1 VKFEVKTHGSK
12 RDDGPVIL
20 VVNACA
26 SRDLHDHVVGV
37 CFVAQDMTVHKLV
50 MDKFTR
56 VEGDYK
62 AIIHNPSPLIPPIF
76 GADEFGWC
84 SEWNAAMTKL
94 TGWHRDEVIN
104 KMLLGEVFDSTNA
117 SCLVK
122 NKDAFVSLCILI
134 NSALAGDETEKAPFS
149 FFDRNGK
156 YIECL
161 LSVNRKV
168 NADGVI
174 TGVFCF
180 IQVPSHELQHAL
192 HVQQASQQNAL
203 TKLKAYSYMRHAIN
217 NPLSGMLYSRKALK
231 NTGLNEE
238 QMKEVNVADSC
249 HRQLNK
255 ILSDLDQ
262 DSVMNKSS
270 CLDLEMVEFVLQDVF
285 VAAVSQVLI
294 TCQGK
299 GIRVSCNLPERY
311 MKQTV
316 YGDGVRLQQILSDF
330 LFVSVKFSPVG
341 GSVEISCSLTK
352 NSIGENLHLIDLEL
366 RIKHQGKGVP
376 ADLLS
381 QMYEDDNKEQSDEG
395 MSLAVSRNLLRL
407 MNGDVRHMR
416 EAGMSTFILS
426 VELASAPAK

>member
-1 VKFEVKTHGSK
+1 
-12 RDDGPVIL
+12 
-20 VVNACA
+20 
-26 SRDLHDHVVGV
+26 
-37 CFVAQDMTVHKLV
+37 
-50 MDKFTR
+50 
-56 VEGDYK
+56 
-62 AIIHNPSPLIPPIF
+62 
-76 GADEFGWC
+76 
-84 SEWNAAMTKL
+84 
-94 TGWHRDEVIN
+94 
-104 KMLLGEVFDSTNA
+104 
-117 SCLVK
+117 
-122 NKDAFVSLCILI
+122 
-134 NSALAGDETEKAPFS
+134 
-149 FFDRNGK
+149 
-156 YIECL
+156 
-161 LSVNRKV
+161 
-168 NADGVI
+168 
-174 TGVFCF
+174 
-180 IQVPSHELQHAL
+180 
-192 HVQQASQQNAL
+192 
-203 TKLKAYSYMRHAIN
+203 
-217 NPLSGMLYSRKALK
+217 
-231 NTGLNEE
+231 
-238 QMKEVNVADSC
+238 
-249 HRQLNK
+249 
-255 ILSDLDQ
+255 
-262 DSVMNKSS
+262 
-270 CLDLEMVEFVLQDVF
+270 MVEFVLQDVF

-366 RIKHQGKGVP
+366 RYVSHDICTLTLLSVKTVLKYKMMCINSCGSMFFRIKHQGKGVP

>member
-1 VKFEVKTHGSK
+1 KEEKEVKFEVKTHGSK

-62 AIIHNPSPLIPPIF
+62 AII
-76 GADEFGWC
+76 
-84 SEWNAAMTKL
+84 
-94 TGWHRDEVIN
+94 
-104 KMLLGEVFDSTNA
+104 
-117 SCLVK
+117 
-122 NKDAFVSLCILI
+122 
-134 NSALAGDETEKAPFS
+134 
-149 FFDRNGK
+149 
-156 YIECL
+156 
-161 LSVNRKV
+161 
-168 NADGVI
+168 
-174 TGVFCF
+174 
-180 IQVPSHELQHAL
+180 
-192 HVQQASQQNAL
+192 
-203 TKLKAYSYMRHAIN
+203 
-217 NPLSGMLYSRKALK
+217 
-231 NTGLNEE
+231 
-238 QMKEVNVADSC
+238 
-249 HRQLNK
+249 
-255 ILSDLDQ
+255 
-262 DSVMNKSS
+262 SS

-299 GIRVSCNLPERY
+299 GIRVSCNLP
-311 MKQTV
+311 
-316 YGDGVRLQQILSDF
+316 
-330 LFVSVKFSPVG
+330 
-341 GSVEISCSLTK
+341 
-352 NSIGENLHLIDLEL
+352 
-366 RIKHQGKGVP
+366 IKHQGKGVP

-426 VELASAPAK
+426 VELA